1 MESLLVT
8 LAVLACPVGM
18 GLMMW
23 FMMRGPG
30 TRTHDDRAHDD
41 PAKQELARMR
51 AEIEQLKAERRE
63 GKVL

>member
-30 TRTHDDRAHDD
+30 MRTHDDRAADD
-41 PAKQELARMR
+41 AAKQEIARMR
-51 AEIEQLKAERRE
+51 AEVQQLKAERRE

>member
-8 LAVLACPVGM
+8 LPVLACPVGM

-30 TRTHDDRAHDD
+30 MRNHDDRAHDD
-41 PAKQELARMR
+41 ASKQEIARMR
-51 AEIEQLKAERRE
+51 TEIEQLKAQRRDR
-63 GKVL
+63 KVL